1 MIELLHNNII
11 RDKFAYFT
19 FSHLIKIIENHFGSK
34 DLEGVE
40 IGTMRGE
47 SAYWLMSTLKNI
59 THLYTVDPYAHVD
72 NSSMEQIRPQEFHN
86 DNERI
91 AKQVLAPLG
100 ARVTMVRDFS
110 DNFFAKMKYQGTMFD
125 FTWIDGH
132 HEKFQVDKDIKNAK
146 ALTKSGG
153 LILGH
158 DYENCPGVK
167 AGVQEAFLSNTV
179 KMQPESQIWYVPNA

>member
-1 MIELLHNNII
+1 MIELLHKNII
-11 RDKFAYFT
+11 FDPFAYFT
-19 FSHLIKIIENHFGSK
+19 FSHLVKTIKEAFG
-34 DLEGVE
+34 DQEIEGVE

-59 THLYTVDPYAHVD
+59 KHLYTVDPYAFVP
-72 NSSMEQIRPQEFHN
+72 NSTMEQVRPQEFHDEN
-86 DNERI
+86 FQI

-100 ARVTMVRDFS
+100 TRVTIIRDFS
-110 DNFFAKMKYQGTMFD
+110 DNFFARMKYEGKMFD
-125 FTWIDGH
+125 FVWIDGH

-146 ALTKSGG
+146 AVTKVGG

-167 AGVQEAFLSNTV
+167 AGVQEAFQSNTV
-179 KMQPESQIWYVPNA
+179 RLLKESQIWYVPNA